1 VSGLILGRA
10 ETWAADLADD
20 MSVSEIDPAGQL
32 RVFGAKIVPEGDD
45 YSHSQAS
52 NVYGQISPQSA
63 SNSRSSSRAPSR
75 RPSRH
80 QIPEFSGRRSL
91 TLSPQLPKR
100 QLVKRGSAPSI
111 VQSHQDVVDWQRL
124 MRECPDPELST
135 PARAMSLQA
144 MDLAG
149 GSILSAAAQKALAS
163 ADVTSPTSPERSPSA
178 LLSSEAQQAL
188 ASSGCAKKP
197 SGGEQGGRRP
207 CSRTPVIHD
216 ESGGR
221 RPPRH
226 PSGEIPRTH
235 SPDAAPR
242 VPRNRSGE
250 IPPVS
255 ELQEAHSNGTGS
267 QNGRTG
273 SKGPAQPVKP
283 KRERR
288 NSAPSVTQQKILQQL
303 AEEHPELLNSGHVAF

>member
-1 VSGLILGRA
+1 MFEAFSETKSRQTGRGEARRAKVQQAMRKSFAVPEGNRARRKSCPKEILRGEAVSGLILGRA

-135 PARAMSLQA
+135 PARA
-144 MDLAG
+144 
-149 GSILSAAAQKALAS
+149 
-163 ADVTSPTSPERSPSA
+163 
-178 LLSSEAQQAL
+178 
-188 ASSGCAKKP
+188 
-197 SGGEQGGRRP
+197 
-207 CSRTPVIHD
+207 
-216 ESGGR
+216 
-221 RPPRH
+221 
-226 PSGEIPRTH
+226 
-235 SPDAAPR
+235 
-242 VPRNRSGE
+242 
-250 IPPVS
+250 
-255 ELQEAHSNGTGS
+255 
-267 QNGRTG
+267 
-273 SKGPAQPVKP
+273 
-283 KRERR
+283 
-288 NSAPSVTQQKILQQL
+288 
-303 AEEHPELLNSGHVAF
+303 